1 MLVVRPA
8 TPDDIEQI
16 VAFNAAMA
24 LETEGLRLD
33 LARLRS
39 GVRRVFQGDAAAFY
53 RVAEV
58 GGRVVGQ
65 LMVTVEWS
73 DWRDAWVWWIQSVY
87 VAPEARRVGAYRALH
102 GAVVEEA
109 RAAGAAGVRLY
120 VDARNTR
127 AMATYAAM
135 GMDGEHYR
143 VFEQMFP
150 LIRR

>member
-1 MLVVRPA
+1 MTAIRAA
-8 TPDDIEQI
+8 TSADIEQI

-24 LETEGLRLD
+24 LETEDLVLD
-33 LARLRS
+33 RSRLRA
-39 GVRRVFQGDAAAFY
+39 GVSRVFQGDAAAFY
-53 RVAEV
+53 RLAEQD
-58 GGRVVGQ
+58 GRVVGQ

-87 VAPEARRVGAYRALH
+87 VLPEARRGGVYRALH
-102 GAVVEEA
+102 AAVVEEA

-135 GMDGEHYR
+135 GMDGDHYR

-150 LIRR
+150 LSPR